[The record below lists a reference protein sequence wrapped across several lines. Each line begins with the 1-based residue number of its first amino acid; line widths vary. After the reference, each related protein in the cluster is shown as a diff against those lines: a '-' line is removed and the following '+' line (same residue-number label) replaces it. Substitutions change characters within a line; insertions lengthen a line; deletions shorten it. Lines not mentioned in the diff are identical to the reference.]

1 MKAHGVSPQMLPSQA
16 EPDEAMVLIRAA
28 DLRHLK
34 DGIEEI
40 KQHLL
45 GKSHADH
52 KEYLTQAEAE
62 QYLNCKTTWLW
73 EQRRKLRLPYR
84 KLGKRVYYQRSDLD
98 ALIERGK
105 R

>member
-1 MKAHGVSPQMLPSQA
+1 
-16 EPDEAMVLIRAA
+16 MVLIRAT
-28 DLRHLK
+28 DLSRLTQTV
-34 DGIEEI
+34 EEI
-40 KQHLL
+40 KEHLF
-45 GKSHADH
+45 GHSAKSQ
-52 KEYLTQAEAE
+52 KEYLTQAETE

>member
-1 MKAHGVSPQMLPSQA
+1 MKANGVQRPAEPSQA
-16 EPDEAMVLIRAA
+16 ESGEAMVLIRAT
-28 DLRHLK
+28 DLSRLTQTV
-34 DGIEEI
+34 EEI
-40 KQHLL
+40 KEHLF
-45 GKSHADH
+45 GDSVKSQ

-98 ALIERGK
+98 ALIERSK